1 MYLSYK
7 GSMRLRDRVAVVTGA
22 GRGIG
27 RAIALG
33 FAGEGAQLVLAARS
47 ANELV
52 AVAQQVQN
60 LGRQALP
67 QVADVTDESAVL
79 QLVERAYAVFGRID
93 ILVNNAG
100 SMTRGS
106 LEDTSPAVWRELLEV
121 NLTGAYLCCRAVLP
135 IMRAQGGGGQIIN
148 VAARAGREASPDAT
162 AFSASKF
169 GLVGLTKSL
178 AEEVR
183 REGIRVNAIC
193 PGAVDTR
200 LHAESGRPAAGE
212 LISPDSVARA
222 AIYLASDEA
231 GAVTGAAIDVYGA
244 G

>member
-1 MYLSYK
+1 
-7 GSMRLRDRVAVVTGA
+7 MRLRDRVAVVTGA

-52 AVAQQVQN
+52 AVAQEVQS

-67 QVADVTDESAVL
+67 QVADVTDESSVV
-79 QLVERAYAVFGRID
+79 QLVDRARAVFGRID

-100 SMTRGS
+100 SMARGS
-106 LEDTSPAVWRELLEV
+106 LEETPMPVWRALMEV
-121 NLTGAYLCCRAVLP
+121 NLTGVYLCCRAVLP
-135 IMRAQGGGGQIIN
+135 IMRAQGGGQIIN
-148 VAARAGREASPDAT
+148 IAARAGREASPGAT
-162 AFSASKF
+162 AFSVSKF
-169 GLVGLTKSL
+169 GVVGLTKSL

-200 LHAESGRPAAGE
+200 LHAEIGCAVAGG
-212 LISPDSVARA
+212 LIAPESVARA
-222 AIYLASDEA
+222 AIYLASDES